1 MPAQR
6 AAEVYLVLESTRPAS
21 DITERLGLQPTGSRR
36 FPSPIRGHEVT
47 EWTYRLAEGDSLAH
61 VIESVEERLRL
72 AGARLAQAVAEFS
85 TQAQSSAALVIIQ
98 HISEDR
104 QTKGIQLSADTVSW
118 LAQANAFISI
128 DQYVDDEA

>member
-1 MPAQR
+1 M
-6 AAEVYLVLESTRPAS
+6 
-21 DITERLGLQPTGSRR
+21 
-36 FPSPIRGHEVT
+36 T